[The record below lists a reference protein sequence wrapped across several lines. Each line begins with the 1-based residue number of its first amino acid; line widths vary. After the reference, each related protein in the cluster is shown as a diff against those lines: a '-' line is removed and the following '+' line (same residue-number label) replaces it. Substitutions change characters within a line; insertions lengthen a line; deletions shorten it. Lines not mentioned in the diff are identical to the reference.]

1 MEFFQR
7 LIADLERKRDA
18 QPQGGDYFAF
28 RRESGATTQQMI
40 NVPKEVLKFAPKEMR
55 RQYQN
60 AEDPIGR
67 LETEI
72 QQWQDRAG
80 RAETRLQFIE
90 KSIQQIAAELVRSAP
105 RK

>member
-7 LIADLERKRDA
+7 LIADLERKRNA
-18 QPQGGDYFAF
+18 QPQDSDFAF

-55 RQYQN
+55 RQYQT
-60 AEDPIGR
+60 AEDPIGQ

>member
-1 MEFFQR
+1 MAFFQG

-18 QPQGGDYFAF
+18 PPLGSDYFAF
-28 RRESGATTQQMI
+28 RRKSGATSQQTI
-40 NVPKEVLKFAPKEMR
+40 NAPKEVLQFAPKEIR
-55 RQYQN
+55 RHHQT
-60 AEDPIGR
+60 AEDRINQ

-72 QQWQDRAG
+72 EQWQDRAG

-90 KSIQQIAAELVRSAP
+90 KSIQKIAAGLVRSAP